1 MQATCK
7 QVFFCISGMFST
19 KTINVGRWKAFYSWV
34 WWLMPV
40 IATLGV
46 LRQGD
51 CQLFEASLLS
61 KHLLQLSNPLLKVT
75 AFSVVGN
82 INKSLISKKK

>member
-1 MQATCK
+1 MQATCT

-19 KTINVGRWKAFYSWV
+19 KTINVGRWQAFCSWV
-34 WWLMPV
+34 LWLMPI
-40 IATLGV
+40 IATLGA

-51 CQLFEASLLS
+51 CHLFEASLLS

-75 AFSVVGN
+75 AFSVINN
-82 INKSLISKKK
+82 INKFPVSKK